1 LDEDFDDFDDVAFI
15 VVKSLNFSS
24 TTAFTAAVIFSIV
37 GGDSSLS
44 ADADLVGHF
53 TFVCCEQ
60 KAMSK
65 AY

>member
-1 LDEDFDDFDDVAFI
+1 VAFI